1 MTNQISNT
9 DRNRAA
15 AWQFALACVLLAVY
29 LYTLLPGVGYHPDT
43 AKFQFVGYILGTPHA
58 PGYPTYVILNHFFTK
73 YVPIGTVAY
82 RANLLSAIFAVT
94 ACVFLFRT
102 LKQFNLKN
110 ALAFAAAL
118 SFGFTRTF
126 WSQAI
131 IAEVYSLNALFVS
144 LVLYFVFLWRK
155 TGKYRNL
162 LLASAFYAFSFGN
175 HLTMITF
182 LPALVYLIW
191 STDRGVFRRPRLILA
206 VLIFIILGALQYS
219 YSLLRYHDPQT
230 LYMDMQTPNLNKLLY
245 AVTGAHFKPK
255 MYAFSPGEILL
266 QRIPVFFG
274 LLWRE
279 YLVLL
284 PLILFGIFRMQDRRI
299 NLFFLLAI
307 IGNLFF
313 ALNYD
318 IPDIFIYFIPTY
330 FILAIYLG
338 VGLKSLAEFFS
349 MHQRIMTGLPLLAPA
364 LLLAVNLHVVDQHKN
379 RSAEEAFHILKTAG
393 KNAVVFGEGRDLPRL
408 YFFYYLYGEG
418 LYRNNLFV
426 LRYTP
431 EFVGSYMI
439 RNRPFYYRELRKHVP
454 AGLDV
459 YCTTELQKN
468 LLEKRGFTLTK
479 VGEGLYRVNR
489 NVPLRP
495 IHGATT
501 D

>member
-1 MTNQISNT
+1 MIEPFDSE
-9 DRNRAA
+9 RKRAA
-15 AWQFALACVLLAVY
+15 TWQFALGVILFAVY

-58 PGYPTYVILNHFFTK
+58 PGYPTYVVLNHFFTK
-73 YVPIGTVAY
+73 YFPIGTVAY

-94 ACVFLFRT
+94 ACLFLFRM
-102 LKQFNLKN
+102 LKVFGLKN
-110 ALAFAAAL
+110 ILAFATAL

-131 IAEVYSLNALFVS
+131 IAEVYTLNALFLS
-144 LVLYFVFLWRK
+144 IVLYLLFLWRQTK
-155 TGKYRNL
+155 RDRDF
-162 LLASAFYAFSFGN
+162 LLACAFYAFSFGN
-175 HLTMITF
+175 HLTMITLF
-182 LPALVYLIW
+182 PAIAYLIF
-191 STDRGVFRRPRLILA
+191 STDKEVFVKPRLILT
-206 VLIFIILGALQYS
+206 VLLFIILGALQYS
-219 YSLLRYHDPQT
+219 YSLWRYHDPST

-255 MYAFSPGEILL
+255 MYAFTPGQVLL
-266 QRIPVFFG
+266 QRIPMFFG

-279 YLVLL
+279 YLILL
-284 PLILFGIFRMQDRRI
+284 PLIFFGFFRVRDLRI
-299 NLFFLLAI
+299 NLFFVLAI
-307 IGNLFF
+307 LGNLFF

-330 FILAIYLG
+330 LILAVYLG
-338 VGLKSLAEFFS
+338 AGLKGLAEIFS
-349 MHQRIMTGLPLLAPA
+349 KHQGVVRGFALAAPA
-364 LLLAVNLHVVDQHKN
+364 FLLAVNLRVVDQHKN
-379 RSAEEAFHILKTAG
+379 RAAEQAFKILKTAG
-393 KNAVVFGEGRDLPRL
+393 KNAVVFGGGRDLPRL

-431 EFVGSYMI
+431 EFVSSYMI

-459 YCTTELQKN
+459 YCTMELQKN

-479 VGEGLYRVNR
+479 VGETLYRVNR

-495 IHGATT
+495 IQAATT
-501 D
+501 E